1 MSIQTFNKIGDYVHY
16 KWSNYVKYGIE
27 TADYSK
33 NSSNK
38 LNEATKVFK
47 EQREKLKEL
56 SKRENKNKI
65 KQTLETQLNYFFNP
79 TDDKFLKSL
88 GITSDEAAKMQ
99 EQIIE
104 IFMKSQDKAI
114 KAIPDFSD
122 LNAFSSSRMVI
133 SDPILQSKINRLRSL
148 NEGRTT
154 KVGISNR
161 LRDLIDFRN
170 SIVENRTGSKD
181 ILQLLNNFEKKYKNL
196 ESLLAEYA
204 GDNKYVKGANTFV
217 KDLNTLITKIKVS
230 SNTDMLGKL
239 GEQIPVITQLVLE
252 NKLQK
257 STDELID
264 YFKNYLKDNL
274 VVGNQKSF
282 KIVDSSRFISNSN
295 LNETLQANFGGIES
309 TLSYTDDKVDILLK
323 LPNDQPIAA
332 SVKNIANTE
341 TSINILKGSSILK
354 YIQMY
359 PIFANHYLNIMVSH
373 AIGGPSNSLM
383 IDAHNTMKS
392 TIGVGAL
399 QGGLLSASK
408 EGYKKGLFKAG
419 PKAEIFV
426 VNTHGTGKGQFQI
439 YFVDDIIN
447 NLVKNANLLNIE
459 NFNDNKIWQQEWIG
473 DSNPVYDKAFRRIAN
488 VLAKMNAFQL
498 RVSISKQAL
507 I

>member
-1 MSIQTFNKIGDYVHY
+1 MSIQTSNKIGDYVHY

-79 TDDKFLKSL
+79 TDSKFLNSL
-88 GITSDEAAKMQ
+88 GITAEEGLKMQ

-133 SDPILQSKINRLRSL
+133 SDSILQSKINRLRPL

-161 LRDLIDFRN
+161 LKDLIEFRKN
-170 SIVENRTGSKD
+170 IVENRAGSKD
-181 ILQLLNNFEKKYKNL
+181 IIQLLDKFEEKYKSL
-196 ESLLAEYA
+196 KSLLEDYS
-204 GDNKYVKGANTFV
+204 GDNKYVKGANGFV
-217 KDLNTLITKIKVS
+217 QDLNTLITKIKVS
-230 SNTDMLGKL
+230 SNTDMLGRL
-239 GEQIPVITQLVLE
+239 GEQIPVITQMVLE

-257 STDELID
+257 STNELIEQ
-264 YFKNYLKDNL
+264 FKNFQKSNF
-274 VVGNQKSF
+274 VTGNQKSF
-282 KIVDSSRFISNSN
+282 KIVDPSRFISNSN